1 MAIRF
6 EPDGHVVLITI
17 DRVEAHNCLDPEHN
31 DALAAAFAAYE
42 KDDSLRCAVLTGA
55 GPKSFSA
62 GADLKALIP
71 PFRDAV
77 RGGGSPP
84 WVIGGITDGSV
95 TKPIIAAVNGH
106 ALAGGMELALA
117 CDIRLASPNAS
128 MGLAET
134 KWAIIPGAG
143 GTQRLPRAVPLGAAM
158 EIILTG
164 DPVDAATALRLGLV
178 NRVLPLDELVPAA
191 LELARTIASRGPLA
205 VRAAKQAVLAG
216 LGAPLAAGMAAEYEL
231 FLEVMRTD
239 DAAEGPR
246 AFGEKCAPVYHGRVR
261 IRRG

>member
-1 MAIRF
+1 MPIRY

-17 DRVEAHNCLDPEHN
+17 DRPEAHNCLDPEHN
-31 DALAAAFAAYE
+31 DALAAAFDSYE
-42 KDDSLRCAVLTGA
+42 KDPELRVAVLTGA
-55 GPKSFSA
+55 GAKSFSA

-77 RGGGSPP
+77 RAGQDPP
-84 WVIGGITDGSV
+84 WVIGGITDGSGS
-95 TKPIIAAVNGH
+95 KPRIAAVNGH

-117 CDIRLASPNAS
+117 CDIRLASESAS
-128 MGLAET
+128 LGLAET

-143 GTQRLPRAVPLGAAM
+143 GTQRLPRAIPLGAAM

-164 DPVDAATALRLGLV
+164 DPIDAATALRLGLV
-178 NRVLPLDELVPAA
+178 NRVLPQAELVPAA

-205 VRAAKQAVLAG
+205 VAAARRAVLDG
-216 LGAPLAAGMAAEYEL
+216 LGLPLAEGMAMEYGM
-231 FLEVMRTD
+231 FLEVMRTE

-246 AFGEKCAPVYHGRVR
+246 AFAEKRPPVYHGH
-261 IRRG
+261 